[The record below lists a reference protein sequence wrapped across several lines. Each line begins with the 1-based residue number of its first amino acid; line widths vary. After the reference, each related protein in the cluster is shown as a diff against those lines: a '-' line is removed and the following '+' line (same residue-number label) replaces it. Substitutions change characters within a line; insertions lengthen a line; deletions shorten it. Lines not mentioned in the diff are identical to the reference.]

1 MAERASLDLDS
12 LEDDDIDL
20 QSLASTKRDKGK
32 VDKDEL
38 SRVSEEAGFV
48 SRQAKK
54 RRRRGNKT
62 AYTQQKNIR
71 MRPGM
76 NDLFVDVAEELGVKD
91 YELFEMAFR
100 AFLQKQKLK
109 EFQDRFADL
118 TK

>member
-1 MAERASLDLDS
+1 MSERPGIDLDI
-12 LEDDDIDL
+12 DDVSDADIEK
-20 QSLASTKRDKGK
+20 LANTKREKPRIDKNTLNEVSEKSGF
-32 VDKDEL
+32 L
-38 SRVSEEAGFV
+38 SR
-48 SRQAKK
+48 QNKK

-109 EFQDRFADL
+109 EFQDRFSEL